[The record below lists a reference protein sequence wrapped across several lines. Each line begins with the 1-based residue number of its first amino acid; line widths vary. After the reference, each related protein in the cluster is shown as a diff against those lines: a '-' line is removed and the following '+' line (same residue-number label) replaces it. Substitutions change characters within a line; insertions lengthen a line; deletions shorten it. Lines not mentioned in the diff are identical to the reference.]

1 MRDQHPE
8 IPWRVMV
15 ATRNRFIHA
24 YLGIDDDITW
34 SIIRDDIPD
43 LLASLKKPK
52 QDSAED

>member
-1 MRDQHPE
+1 
-8 IPWRVMV
+8 MV
-15 ATRNRFIHA
+15 ATRNRFVHA

-52 QDSAED
+52 QDSAEDCFMT